1 MVTGKRFPARLSS
14 TLLVG
19 LLLMPRGA
27 LADIGEPQALQFDI
41 TWMMFAAAL
50 VMLMQVG
57 FLLLEA
63 GVVRSKNS
71 INVAQKNLLD
81 FVFGVIAFAAIGFMI
96 AFGRADGLL
105 PGWDGNF
112 YFLRNV
118 DADQAAFFVFQMMFC
133 GTAATIVSGAV
144 AERMKL
150 PAYVFGSL
158 VLSGFIYPVFV
169 HWAWG
174 STLFA
179 NPSSFLATLGFIDF
193 AGSTVVHATGGW
205 IALAACIVIGPRIGR
220 FREDGTAVR
229 IAGHSPVL
237 STTGA
242 LLLFIG
248 WIGFNGGSTLSAGDL
263 VPMVILNTV
272 LAGGMGTCVGYVIG
286 FYQDGVILPEKAN
299 SGMLGGLVAVTA
311 GCHLLDPASALMV
324 GALGGTV
331 AIFGNA
337 FIERKMKVDDAVGAI
352 GVHAF
357 AGVAG
362 TLSVALFAPLA
373 DLPAGDRLSQL
384 HIQLIGVG
392 VNFYWAFGLGYAF
405 FWLLDRAITIR
416 VSGREE
422 EDGLNVAEHATR
434 LGVGHVEDALAEL
447 LDGTADLGQRLPV
460 SQGDEAERL
469 SGLVNRLIETMEAQE
484 RSREEVLHMRRDDE
498 EAERVAALANAT
510 FEAVLI
516 HRDGILVDGNEQL
529 AALFGLPLKE
539 LVGRSVFEFL
549 KDGAT
554 VSIRDMVHLND
565 NSSHEIVVRRES
577 GEEIPI
583 EARGRDIVYRG
594 EKARIGCLVDL
605 RERKLAEQ
613 RIRHLAL
620 HDPQTGLPNRAL
632 FAERLSHLAELAL
645 QGEPFAVLLV
655 DIDRFKD
662 INDIYGHQGGDAV
675 IAEVARRLAATAS
688 EEDLVARLG
697 GDEFALVLRSVRTEE
712 ELRLFAITILGVMR
726 QPMTIGHHATV
737 TASVSLGG
745 ALCPDH
751 TPEGE
756 LLMGCANI
764 ALHHAKASGRNTYAV
779 FQAGM
784 SELIEKR
791 RALELDLATGIE
803 RDEFELYLQPR
814 VAPATATITGYEALI
829 RWNHPKKGMVSP
841 RDFIPVAEASGQI
854 IQLGEWVLAE
864 ACRLLDRVPGC
875 CISVNVSPLQF
886 RHSDF
891 LQNLS
896 DLLARTGADPA
907 RLELEITESV
917 LIENDQRA
925 IFILNEIKRMGFG
938 IALDDFG
945 TGYSSL
951 SYLSR
956 YPFDTIKIDRSFVSN
971 LTETDNAPVIVRS
984 IIDLGAGLGMKIV
997 AEGVETI
1004 EEALFLAH
1012 AGCDELQG
1020 FLVGRPKPVD
1030 ELQREVDKVIALQL
1044 INMPRAS
1051 LRHRGSGASAA
1062 RGDEATARRF

>member
-1 MVTGKRFPARLSS
+1 MPAS
-14 TLLVG
+14 
-19 LLLMPRGA
+19 A
-27 LADIGEPQALQFDI
+27 FAADGMEEASHLDI
-41 TWMMFAAAL
+41 TWMIFAAGL

-63 GVVRSKNS
+63 GMVRSKNS

-96 AFGRADGLL
+96 AFGRSDGLL
-105 PGWDGNF
+105 MGWDADL
-112 YFLRNV
+112 YFLRDV
-118 DADQAAFFVFQMMFC
+118 DTRQAAFFVFQVMFC

-150 PAYVFGSL
+150 PAYVFGSI

-169 HWAWG
+169 HWTWG
-174 STLFA
+174 SALFA
-179 NPSSFLATLGFIDF
+179 NPSSFLAGMGFIDF

-205 IALAACIVIGPRIGR
+205 VALAACLVIGPRIGR
-220 FREDGTAVR
+220 FRADGTAVR

-248 WIGFNGGSTLSAGDL
+248 WIGFNGGSTLSASDA
-263 VPMVILNTV
+263 VPMIILNTV

-286 FYQDGVILPEKAN
+286 FYQDGVILPEKSNA
-299 SGMLGGLVAVTA
+299 GMLGGLVAVTA
-311 GCHLLDPASALMV
+311 GCHLFDPATAMMV
-324 GALGGTV
+324 GALGGSV

-337 FIERKMKVDDAVGAI
+337 FVEQKMRVDDAVGAI

-362 TLSVALFAPLA
+362 TLAVALFAPLA

-384 HIQLIGVG
+384 HIQLVGVG
-392 VNFYWAFGLGYAF
+392 INFYWSFGLGYAF
-405 FWLLDRAITIR
+405 FWLLDRAIKIR

-447 LDGTADLGQRLPV
+447 LNGTADLRKRLPV
-460 SQGDEAERL
+460 VKGDEAERF
-469 SGLVNRLIETMEAQE
+469 SGLVNRLIETMEAEE
-484 RSREEVLHMRRDDE
+484 RGREEVLHLQRDDE
-498 EAERVAALANAT
+498 EAERVAALADAT
-510 FEAVLI
+510 FEAILI
-516 HRDGILVDGNEQL
+516 HRDGILIDGNEQL
-529 AALFGLPLKE
+529 AVLFGVPLKE
-539 LVGRSVFEFL
+539 LVGRSVFDFL
-549 KDGAT
+549 KDGANM
-554 VSIRDMVHLND
+554 SIRDMVQMND

-583 EARGRDIVYRG
+583 EARGRDILYRG
-594 EKARIGCLVDL
+594 ERARIGCLVDL

-662 INDIYGHQGGDAV
+662 INDIYGHQGGDLV
-675 IAEVARRLAATAS
+675 IAEVAKRLAAAAAAD
-688 EEDLVARLG
+688 DLVARLG

-712 ELRLFAITILGVMR
+712 ELRLFAISILGIMR
-726 QPMTIGHHATV
+726 QPMTVGHHESV

-751 TPEGE
+751 TPEGDM
-756 LLMGCANI
+756 LMGCANV
-764 ALHHAKASGRNTYAV
+764 ALHHAKASGRNTYSV

-784 SELIEKR
+784 NELIEKR

-803 RDEFELYLQPR
+803 RGEFELYLQPR
-814 VAPATATITGYEALI
+814 IEASTAAINGYEALI
-829 RWNHPKKGMVSP
+829 RWRHPNKGMVSP
-841 RDFIPVAEASGQI
+841 GDFIPVAEASGQI

-864 ACRLLDRVPGC
+864 ACRLLDHVPGC
-875 CISVNVSPLQF
+875 SISVNVSPLQF
-886 RHSDF
+886 RHTDF
-891 LQNLS
+891 LHNLS
-896 DLLARTGADPA
+896 DLISATGADPA

-925 IFILNEIKRMGFG
+925 IFILNEIKRMGFA

-956 YPFDTIKIDRSFVSN
+956 YPFDTIKIDRSFVSS

-1020 FLVGRPKPVD
+1020 FLLGRPKPVA
-1030 ELQREVDKVIALQL
+1030 ELQRAVDKAIALQL
-1044 INMPRAS
+1044 VNMPRGS
-1051 LRHRGSGASAA
+1051 RRHGGPA
-1062 RGDEATARRF
+1062 RSPAETDDNLQRHV